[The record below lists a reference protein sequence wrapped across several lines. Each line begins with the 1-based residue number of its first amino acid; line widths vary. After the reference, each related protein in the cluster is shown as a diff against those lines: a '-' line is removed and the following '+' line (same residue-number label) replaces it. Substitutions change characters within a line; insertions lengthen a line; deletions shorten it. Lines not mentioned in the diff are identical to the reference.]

1 MITLDDARLDE
12 LASATPGRTKP
23 LGVKI
28 LEGVLYICI
37 LSSFFTIV
45 QPAPYEFLALLL
57 GVTCLFARV
66 PIDYKVMPLIIMLL
80 LLEIGGLMSLMPVL
94 DYQDGVQFM
103 MISIYLALSG
113 MVMAFVFT
121 DDCARRFRILRAG
134 YIPAAVIA
142 ALLGIAGY
150 FKAFPGAE
158 MFLMNNRAV
167 STFKD
172 PNIFGPFLILPLLMI
187 IERFIAGD
195 FKFRYIV
202 SGFIILVG
210 LLLAFSRGA
219 WAHFTVSAATMIL
232 MLLIT
237 RTDRASR
244 HRIVVF
250 TLTSI
255 AAIAVLVTILV
266 SIDEVRQMFLQR
278 ATLLQSYDTGTEG
291 SRFNIQQRSI
301 EEMLEHWNGMGP
313 WVFAVQYGLVSHNS
327 YLGTM
332 LNHGWLGGIT
342 YLAMVLTTLIVG
354 FRCAMIRTP
363 WQDYLIVVVAT
374 YLGLS
379 LESIIVDTD
388 HWRHYYLLL
397 GVIWGMSAGT
407 ITYLHE
413 RQRRTRVPASFAAK
427 PGNDLPQI
435 AS

>member
-1 MITLDDARLDE
+1 MITLDDARLAAP
-12 LASATPGRTKP
+12 ASLSPGYAKP
-23 LGVKI
+23 LGVRI
-28 LEGVLYICI
+28 LEGLLYICI

-57 GVTCLFARV
+57 GIACLFARV
-66 PIDYKVMPLIIMLL
+66 PVDYKVMPLVMMLL
-80 LLEIGGLMSLMPVL
+80 LLEIGGMLSLMPVL
-94 DYQDGVQFM
+94 DYQDGVKFM

-113 MVMAFVFT
+113 IIMAFVFT
-121 DDCARRFRILRAG
+121 DDCVRRFRILRAG
-134 YIPAAVIA
+134 YMAAAVIA

-150 FKAFPGAE
+150 FKLFSGAE

-232 MLLIT
+232 MLLVT
-237 RTDRASR
+237 RIDRASR

-250 TLTSI
+250 TLASI
-255 AAIAVLVTILV
+255 AAVAVLVTILV

-301 EEMLEHWNGMGP
+301 EEILEHWNGMGP

-342 YLAMVLTTLIVG
+342 YIAMVLTTLAIG
-354 FRCAMIRTP
+354 FRAAMIRTP
-363 WQDYLIVVVAT
+363 WQDFLIVTFAA
-374 YLGLS
+374 YFGLS
-379 LESIIVDTD
+379 LESAIVDTD

-397 GVIWGMSAGT
+397 GVIWGMSAAT
-407 ITYLHE
+407 INFAR
-413 RQRRTRVPASFAAK
+413 RQRQNAPAVALSLSSR
-427 PGNDLPQI
+427 GV
-435 AS
+435 